1 MTLHLPP
8 EIAER
13 VEAVAHAGRRADAL
27 TLIEMLREITGL
39 EPTLWKGIIGFGEYH
54 YRYASGHSG
63 TAPAAGFAPR
73 AGASVIYLPDGID
86 TYAAELAGLGP
97 HKTGVGCLYIA
108 RLDRTNLSVL
118 EDILARSF
126 AAVTAGT
133 FTQRAREGAAPS
145 DTSGRPPL
153 DPPAPPAR

>member
-1 MTLHLPP
+1 MTPHLSPDV
-8 EIAER
+8 AER
-13 VEAVAHAGRRADAL
+13 IESVTHAGRRADAL
-27 TLIEMLREITGL
+27 SLIEILREVTGL

-73 AGASVIYLPDGID
+73 ATASVIYLPDGID

-97 HKTGVGCLYIA
+97 HKTGVGCLYISH
-108 RLDRTNLSVL
+108 LDRIELPIL

-133 FTQRAREGAAPS
+133 FTQRAREGSAS
-145 DTSGRPPL
+145 
-153 DPPAPPAR
+153 